1 MASVAEYRQHAG
13 ECRALA
19 RKLKDEQQRNQ
30 LLRMAEAWDNFAAQS
45 EEAVRFLQ
53 SPTPGFS
60 PTEPAIADLP
70 YWARF

>member
-19 RKLKDEQQRNQ
+19 RKLKNDQQRDQ
-30 LLRMAEAWDNFAAQS
+30 LLRMAEAWDKFAAQNDDT
-45 EEAVRFLQ
+45 V
-53 SPTPGFS
+53 T
-60 PTEPAIADLP
+60 ADLP